1 MCMKDSNNT
10 SNLVD
15 FVVQYMVDTE
25 IDLDVRK
32 RHMNKLKKVNPSLHK
47 EVQEKIDQKSELV
60 AKKGLAKKGAKK

>member
-1 MCMKDSNNT
+1 MKDSNST

-25 IDLDVRK
+25 IDPGARK

-60 AKKGLAKKGAKK
+60 AKKGLAKKEKKK